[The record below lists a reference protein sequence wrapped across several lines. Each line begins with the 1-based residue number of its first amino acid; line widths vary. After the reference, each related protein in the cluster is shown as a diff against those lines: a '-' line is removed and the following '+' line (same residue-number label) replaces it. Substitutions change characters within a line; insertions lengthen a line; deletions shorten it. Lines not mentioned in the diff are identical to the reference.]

1 MLEGIGGVSMNYY
14 GVFNQIFVVTGPVF
28 AMVFLGIVLR
38 YFKLIDQPFIET
50 SSRLIFKGTMP
61 TLFFLSIWKAD
72 LQQALVPELLIATGL
87 GTGLAFGL
95 SWWWAARTLQPIQRG
110 VFVQGSFRGNCGV
123 VSLALVISYFGDY
136 GLAVGGVLAGFT
148 ILLFNTLSV
157 FILALYSPSFDFS
170 GRAVVKELA
179 SNPLILSVLA
189 GLSASWVQLQI
200 PEWIQTS
207 AGYFAQLT
215 LPLALICI
223 GGTLSLEG
231 LKHSGKPAVH
241 STAIKLLIAPFMSCV
256 VAWVFGVKG
265 QELIVLWMYLASPT
279 AAASFAMALA
289 AGGDG
294 RLAANIIALTT
305 VVSLFTI
312 TGGIFILRA
321 LGH

>member
-1 MLEGIGGVSMNYY
+1 MDYLS
-14 GVFNQIFVVTGPVF
+14 VFTQIFAVTGPVF
-28 AMVFLGIVLR
+28 AMVFLGLALR
-38 YFKLIDQPFIET
+38 RVKLIDQPFIET
-50 SSRLIFKGTMP
+50 SSRLIFRATMP
-61 TLFFLSIWKAD
+61 TLFFLSISKAD
-72 LQQALVPELLIATGL
+72 LSQAIRPGLLIGAGL
-87 GTGLAFGL
+87 GTLLAFGI
-95 SWWWAARTLQPIQRG
+95 SWWWAVRTLTPLQRG

-170 GRAVVKELA
+170 AKSVVRELGT
-179 SNPLILSVLA
+179 NPLILSVLA
-189 GLSASWVQLQI
+189 GLAASWYQLAL
-200 PEWIQTS
+200 PVWVQTS
-207 AGYFAQLT
+207 AQYFAQMT

-231 LKHSGKPAVH
+231 LRHSGKAAMH
-241 STAIKLLIAPFMSCV
+241 STAIKLAIAPLISCL
-256 VAWVFGVKG
+256 VAWMLGMEGKD
-265 QELIVLWMYLASPT
+265 LIILWMYLGSPT

-305 VVSLFTI
+305 VVSLVSI
-312 TGGIFILRA
+312 TGGTFALRA
-321 LGH
+321 MGH